1 MMGRRFRAESRTR
14 VARVRPAVG
23 AVLLLATTV
32 LPVAAAVSIGPA
44 APAGATT
51 LVKVPATWQ
60 LDTTTVTPNTTTC
73 DRWYTTTAPPATASG
88 SLTLSGAGGGG
99 SGYSKGESPT
109 GGKGGLVATTILT
122 GAALTSPISVE
133 LGCGGTS
140 GKAGLV
146 PIYPYGPASGGD
158 GYGDGGTSGRAV
170 GVDGPGF
177 YGGGGGGGSA
187 LCLGQA
193 TCTVPVVVAG
203 GGGGAGAENDCEVTF
218 TPYASGGTG
227 GSGNTAT
234 TTASDIEVGSGA
246 RGYDGDDGHGGG
258 GGKATSSGGGGSG
271 WSSMDGA
278 GGGHSPWS
286 SDGGTGATSGN
297 FWATASGGGGGG
309 GYTGGGGGGGDACL
323 ASVDIVDVEIGV
335 GNDAGGGGGAGASAV
350 NRTYA
355 SGGTFTQGAKGGD
368 STTSFETAATVTCSQ
383 DGTRSRQSGCPGYVH
398 LTWEVNETPTVA
410 SISPDVAPLGGGTR
424 VTITGTY
431 LAGAT
436 AVKFGTTPATTVV
449 VGSATSITATVPAG
463 TGTVDVTVTT
473 SYGTSATT
481 SADRFTY
488 IPPPSVASVNP
499 SSGPAVG
506 GTAVTITGTTFTGA
520 TAVSFGG
527 FPATFTVTSGTS
539 IAATA
544 PAVPFGRTVD
554 VTVTTPYGTSPTS
567 GADQFTYLS
576 PTVSS
581 LNPDGGP
588 TAAGTAVTITG
599 TRFTATTT
607 LTFGGVPATTV
618 VVHSATSITAVA
630 PAAPLG
636 PNAVAV
642 TATSSLGTSPPS
654 PGDQFTYFETPL
666 VTSVTPSS
674 GRVAGGNSVVVHGE
688 ALSGATQVLFGST
701 PATGLTDDSFGEV
714 TVTAPPGTGTVDV
727 TVTTPGG
734 TSSPSTTDR
743 YTYVPLPTVTG
754 VTPTTGSIGGF
765 TTVRV
770 TGTAFTGPLTVDF
783 GTQASR
789 IVTVLSSTALTAV
802 APAGSAGTVGV
813 TVTTSA
819 GTSVTTPADQFTYV
833 APPTV
838 TGVNPASGPATG
850 GTSVTITGSGFVAGT
865 MVRVGNLPASGV
877 VVDAPT
883 QITATTPPGNGVADV
898 TVTTP
903 YGTSPTSSADH
914 FTYTPAPA
922 PTVTQVNPDTG
933 STVGGTPVTL
943 TGTGFTGAT
952 AAYFGGGF
960 GTGLTVVSDTEI
972 TVTSPASA
980 AGTVDVTVVT
990 PTGAS
995 ATTSADQ
1002 FTYVA
1007 PPTVTALAPPT
1018 GAESGGTPVTLT
1030 GAGFVAPATVDFG
1043 TTAADTVVVV
1053 SSTEITVKA
1062 PPGTGTV
1069 AVTVTT
1075 PYGTSTAGSTDEFH
1089 FVPPPQIEYLVPK
1102 TGPAAGGY
1110 RVFIAGADLETAQG
1124 VSFGPNPSPNVT
1136 VISSGEL
1143 VATAPAGTGTVDVT
1157 VTTSGGTSGSSSADE
1172 FTYVPA
1178 PSVTRLSP
1186 AGGPEAGGNVVTIT
1200 GTGLAGA
1207 TAVAFGGISG
1217 GHFTVVSDDQII
1229 ATVPA
1234 GTGTVDVTV
1243 TTTAGTSTAGPGDR
1257 YTYLPAP
1264 AVSSVGPSSGPA
1276 AGGTNVTIT
1285 GTGFAGATVVT
1296 FGGQAAVFTV
1306 GSATG
1311 ITATAPP
1318 DTGTVDVV
1326 VTTLGGASA
1335 ITAADRYTYVAP
1347 PRPVVTSLSQP
1358 SGPAA
1363 GGTTVTITGSG
1374 FTGTTAVTFGSRAT
1388 TYTVTSDTE
1397 ITATVPAGTG
1407 TVDVSVTGPGG
1418 TSATGS
1424 ADRYRYFGAPTVTG
1438 ISPSAAPAT
1447 GGRVV
1452 TITGTG
1458 FTAFTWVSFNGRIA
1472 TGVTQLSATA
1482 VTAIVPP
1489 GSGAV
1494 NVSVFT
1500 AGGFSPPTPANLFTY
1515 LSPPA
1520 VTLVSPNSGRTSG
1533 GSAVTVFG
1541 TGLTGATAVTF
1552 GSTPA
1557 TYAVVSST
1565 QLVATAPPGTGTV
1578 DVTVTTPT
1586 GTSPVLPADQF
1597 TYAVP
1602 SPSGY
1607 WEVASDGGIFAFGDA
1622 AFYGSMGGQPLNKPV
1637 VGIAATPD
1645 GHGYWEVASDGGIF
1659 AFGDAAFYGSM
1670 GGQPLN
1676 KPVVGIAATPDG
1688 HGYWEVASDGGIF
1701 AFGDA
1706 AFYGSMGGQP
1716 LNRPVVGIAA
1726 TPDGHGYW
1734 EVASDGGIFAFGDA
1748 AFYGSMGGQPLNK
1761 PVVGIAAT
1769 PDGHG
1774 YWEVASDGGIFAFG
1788 DAAFYGSMG
1797 GQPLNKPVVGI
1808 AGSSGGPG
1816 APTGYWEVASDGGLF
1831 AFGGAP
1837 FDGSMGGTP
1846 LNQPV
1851 VGIAGI

>member
-1 MMGRRFRAESRTR
+1 MMGRRFGAESRTR

-23 AVLLLATTV
+23 ALLLLGTTT
-32 LPVAAAVSIGPA
+32 LPVAVAASIGTV

-51 LVKVPATWQ
+51 LVKVPATWH
-60 LDTTTVTPNTTTC
+60 LDTTTTVTPDTATC
-73 DRWYTTTAPPATASG
+73 DRWYTTTAPPGTTSG

-109 GGKGGLVATTILT
+109 GGKGGLVATTTLT

-234 TTASDIEVGSGA
+234 SSPTSNVEVGSGA

-286 SDGGTGATSGN
+286 SNGGTGAPSGN

-309 GYTGGGGGGGDACL
+309 GYTAGGGGGGDACL
-323 ASVDIVDVEIGV
+323 ASFDFFDVEIGV

-355 SGGTFTQGAKGGD
+355 SGGTFTQGAKGGH
-368 STTSFETAATVTCSQ
+368 STTSFVTAATVTCSQ
-383 DGTRSRQSGCPGYVH
+383 DGTRSLQAGCPGYVH
-398 LTWEVNETPTVA
+398 LSWEVNETPTVT
-410 SISPDVAPLGGGTR
+410 SVSPDVAPLGGGTR
-424 VTITGTY
+424 VTVTGTY
-431 LAGAT
+431 LTGAT

-449 VGSATSITATVPAG
+449 VDSATTITATVPAG

-473 SYGTSATT
+473 SYGKSATT

-506 GTAVTITGTTFTGA
+506 GTVVTITGTTFTGA

-527 FPATFTVTSGTS
+527 FPATFTVSSGTS

-576 PTVSS
+576 PTVTS

-618 VVHSATSITAVA
+618 VVHSATSITAAA

-688 ALSGATQVLFGST
+688 ALSGASQVLFGST

-734 TSSPSTTDR
+734 TSSPSSTDL

-754 VTPTTGSIGGF
+754 VSPTTGSTGGF

-770 TGTAFTGPLTVDF
+770 TGTGFTGPLTVDF
-783 GTQASR
+783 GGQASH

-802 APAGSAGTVGV
+802 APAGSAGTVDV

-819 GTSVTTPADQFTYV
+819 GTSAITPADQFTYV

-838 TGVNPASGPATG
+838 TGVTPANGPAAG
-850 GTSVTITGSGFVAGT
+850 GTTVTIAGTGFVAGST
-865 MVRVGNLPASGV
+865 VRVGSLPATGV
-877 VVDAPT
+877 VVDSAT
-883 QITATTPPGNGVADV
+883 RITATTPAGSGVADV

-933 STVGGTPVTL
+933 PTAGGTPVTV

-952 AAYFGGGF
+952 AAYFGAGLGS
-960 GTGLTVVSDTEI
+960 GLTVVSDTEI

-980 AGTVDVTVVT
+980 AGMVDVTVVT
-990 PTGAS
+990 PTSAS
-995 ATTSADQ
+995 APTGADQ

-1007 PPTVTALAPPT
+1007 PPTVTSLAPPA

-1030 GAGFVAPATVDFG
+1030 GTGFVAPAAVDFG
-1043 TTAADTVVVV
+1043 TTPANTVVVV

-1069 AVTVTT
+1069 AVTVTS
-1075 PYGTSTAGSTDEFH
+1075 PYGTSTAGSTDEFR

-1124 VSFGPNPSPNVT
+1124 VSFGPNPSPHVT

-1157 VTTSGGTSGSSSADE
+1157 VTTPGGTSGLSSADQ

-1178 PSVTRLSP
+1178 PAVTGLSP

-1207 TAVAFGGISG
+1207 TAVAFGGTSG
-1217 GHFTVVSDDQII
+1217 AHFTVVSDDQII

-1264 AVSSVGPSSGPA
+1264 TVSSVGPSSGPA
-1276 AGGTNVTIT
+1276 AGGTSVAIT
-1285 GTGFAGATVVT
+1285 GTGFTGATVVT

-1311 ITATAPP
+1311 ITATAPAG
-1318 DTGTVDVV
+1318 TGTVDVV

-1347 PRPVVTSLSQP
+1347 PRPVVTSLSQS
-1358 SGPAA
+1358 SGPTA
-1363 GGTTVTITGSG
+1363 GGTAITITGSG
-1374 FTGTTAVTFGSRAT
+1374 FTGTTAVTFGSRAA

-1407 TVDVSVTGPGG
+1407 TVDVSVTSPGG

-1424 ADRYRYFGAPTVTG
+1424 ADRYRYFGLPTVTG
-1438 ISPSAAPAT
+1438 LSPSAAPAP
-1447 GGRVV
+1447 GGGVV

-1458 FTAFTWVSFNGRIA
+1458 FTTFTWVSFNGRIA

-1482 VTAIVPP
+1482 VTAVVPP
-1489 GSGAV
+1489 GSGTV

-1520 VTLVSPNSGRTSG
+1520 VTLVSPNSGPTSG
-1533 GSAVTVFG
+1533 GTAVTVFG
-1541 TGLTGATAVTF
+1541 TGLAGVTAVTF

-1586 GTSPVLPADQF
+1586 GTSPVTPADQF
-1597 TYAVP
+1597 TYVAPPPTGYWEVASDGGIFAFGDAAFYGSMGGKP
-1602 SPSGY
+1602 LNQPVVGIAATPDGKGY

-1622 AFYGSMGGQPLNKPV
+1622 AFYGSMGGQPLNQPV
-1637 VGIAATPD
+1637 VGLAATPD
-1645 GHGYWEVASDGGIF
+1645 GKGYWEVAVRRRHLRLRRRRVLRLDGRP
-1659 AFGDAAFYGSM
+1659 AAQPADRRPCRDARRPRLLG
-1670 GGQPLN
+1670 GGQ
-1676 KPVVGIAATPDG
+1676 
-1688 HGYWEVASDGGIF
+1688 
-1701 AFGDA
+1701 
-1706 AFYGSMGGQP
+1706 
-1716 LNRPVVGIAA
+1716 
-1726 TPDGHGYW
+1726 
-1734 EVASDGGIFAFGDA
+1734 
-1748 AFYGSMGGQPLNK
+1748 
-1761 PVVGIAAT
+1761 
-1769 PDGHG
+1769 
-1774 YWEVASDGGIFAFG
+1774 
-1788 DAAFYGSMG
+1788 
-1797 GQPLNKPVVGI
+1797 
-1808 AGSSGGPG
+1808 
-1816 APTGYWEVASDGGLF
+1816 
-1831 AFGGAP
+1831 
-1837 FDGSMGGTP
+1837 
-1846 LNQPV
+1846 
-1851 VGIAGI
+1851 

>member
-1 MMGRRFRAESRTR
+1 
-14 VARVRPAVG
+14 VARSHFETQDRRWGTRLSSGVG
-23 AVLLLATTV
+23 ALLLVTV
-32 LPVAAAVSIGPA
+32 ALPLSVAVSIGTA

-51 LVKVPATWQ
+51 LVKVPATWH
-60 LDTTTVTPNTTTC
+60 LDTTTVTPNTATPDTATC
-73 DRWYTTTAPPATASG
+73 DRWYTTTAPPGTASG

-109 GGKGGLVATTILT
+109 GGKGGLVATTTLT

-140 GKAGLV
+140 GKAGIV

-158 GYGDGGTSGRAV
+158 GYGNGGNSGRAL
-170 GVDGPGF
+170 GVDGPGYF
-177 YGGGGGGGSA
+177 GGGGGGGSA
-187 LCLGQA
+187 LCLGKA
-193 TCTVPVVVAG
+193 TCTVPMVVAG
-203 GGGGAGAENDCEVTF
+203 GGGGAGAENDCEVPIF
-218 TPYASGGTG
+218 TTYASGGTG
-227 GSGNTAT
+227 GSGNAGTSSST
-234 TTASDIEVGSGA
+234 SNTEVGRGA
-246 RGYDGDDGHGGG
+246 GGYDGDDGHGGG
-258 GGKATSSGGGGSG
+258 GGQATSAGGGGSG
-271 WSSMDGA
+271 WSSMDG
-278 GGGHSPWS
+278 GGGGNSPWS
-286 SDGGTGATSGN
+286 SNGGTGAMSGN
-297 FWATASGGGGGG
+297 FFATASGGGGGG
-309 GYTGGGGGGGDACL
+309 GYTAGGGGGGDACL
-323 ASVDIVDVEIGV
+323 ASFDLFDVEIGV

-350 NRTYA
+350 DRTYV
-355 SGGTFTQGAKGGD
+355 SGGTFTQGAKGGH
-368 STTSFETAATVTCSQ
+368 STTDFQTAATVTCSQ
-383 DGTRSRQSGCPGYVH
+383 DGTRSLQSGCPGYVH
-398 LTWEVNETPTVA
+398 LSWEVNETPTVT
-410 SISPDVAPLGGGTR
+410 SVTPDTAPLGGGTR
-424 VTITGTY
+424 VTIAGTY
-431 LAGAT
+431 LTGAT

-449 VGSATSITATVPAG
+449 VDSATSITATVPAG

-488 IPPPSVASVNP
+488 VPPPSVASVNP

-520 TAVSFGG
+520 TGVSFGG

-544 PAVPFGRTVD
+544 PAVPYGRTVD

-567 GADQFTYLS
+567 SADQFTYLS
-576 PTVSS
+576 PTVTS
-581 LNPDGGP
+581 LSPDGGP
-588 TAAGTAVTITG
+588 TAAGTTVTITG

-618 VVHSATSITAVA
+618 VVHSATSITAAA

-642 TATSSLGTSPPS
+642 TATSSLGISPPNA
-654 PGDQFTYFETPL
+654 GDQFTYFETPL

-674 GRVAGGNSVVVHGE
+674 GRAAGGNSVVIHGE
-688 ALSGATQVLFGST
+688 ALSSASQVLFGST
-701 PATGLTDDSFGEV
+701 PATGLTDDSYGAV
-714 TVTAPPGTGTVDV
+714 TVTAPAGTGTVDV

-734 TSSPSTTDR
+734 TSSPSSTDL

-754 VTPTTGSIGGF
+754 VSPTTGSTGGF

-770 TGTAFTGPLTVDF
+770 TGTGFTGPLTVDF
-783 GTQASR
+783 GGQASH

-802 APAGSAGTVGV
+802 APAVSAGTVGV

-838 TGVNPASGPATG
+838 TGVTPANGPAAG
-850 GTSVTITGSGFVAGT
+850 GTTVTIAGTGFVTGAT
-865 MVRVGNLPASGV
+865 VRVGSLPATGV
-877 VVDAPT
+877 VVDSAT
-883 QITATTPPGNGVADV
+883 RITATTPAGSGVADV

-903 YGTSPTSSADH
+903 YGASPTSSADH
-914 FTYTPAPA
+914 FTYTPAPG
-922 PTVTQVNPDTG
+922 PTVTQVVPDSGPTA
-933 STVGGTPVTL
+933 GGTSVTV

-952 AAYFGGGF
+952 AVYFG
-960 GTGLTVVSDTEI
+960 TTPGLDVVVVSDTRI
-972 TVTSPASA
+972 TTTAPAA
-980 AGTVDVTVVT
+980 TAGPVDVTVVT
-990 PTGAS
+990 PSGAS
-995 ATTSADQ
+995 APTSADRY
-1002 FTYVA
+1002 TYVA
-1007 PPTVTALAPPT
+1007 PPTVTSLAPQV

-1030 GAGFVAPATVDFG
+1030 GTGFVAPVTVDFG
-1043 TTAADTVVVV
+1043 TTAATTVVVV

-1069 AVTVTT
+1069 PVTVTS
-1075 PYGTSTAGSTDEFH
+1075 PYGTSTAGSADEFR
-1089 FVPPPQIEYLVPK
+1089 FVPAPQIEYLVPA

-1110 RVFIAGADLETAQG
+1110 RVFVAGADLETAQG
-1124 VSFGPNPSPNVT
+1124 VSFGPNPSPHVT

-1157 VTTSGGTSGSSSADE
+1157 VTTPGGTSGQSSADQ

-1178 PSVTRLSP
+1178 PAVTGLSP
-1186 AGGPEAGGNVVTIT
+1186 SGGPEAGGSVVTIT

-1207 TAVAFGGISG
+1207 TAVSFGGTSG

-1257 YTYLPAP
+1257 YTYLPTP
-1264 AVSSVGPSSGPA
+1264 TVSSVGPSSGPA
-1276 AGGTNVTIT
+1276 AGGTDVTIT
-1285 GTGFAGATVVT
+1285 GTGFTGATVVT
-1296 FGGQAAVFTV
+1296 FGGQAATFTV

-1311 ITATAPP
+1311 ITATAPAG
-1318 DTGTVDVV
+1318 TGTVDVV

-1335 ITAADRYTYVAP
+1335 MTAADRYTYVAP
-1347 PRPVVTSLSQP
+1347 PRPVVTSLSQS

-1363 GGTTVTITGSG
+1363 GGTAVTITGSG
-1374 FTGTTAVTFGSRAT
+1374 FTGTTAVMFGSRAA
-1388 TYTVTSDTE
+1388 TYAVTSDTE
-1397 ITATVPAGTG
+1397 ITVTVPPGTG
-1407 TVDVSVTGPGG
+1407 TVDVSVTSPGG
-1418 TSATGS
+1418 TSATGPG
-1424 ADRYRYFGAPTVTG
+1424 DRYRYFGAPTVTG
-1438 ISPSAAPAT
+1438 ISPSSAPTT
-1447 GGRVV
+1447 GGGVV

-1458 FTAFTWVSFNGRIA
+1458 FTAFTWVSFNGGIA

-1482 VTAIVPP
+1482 VTAVVPP
-1489 GSGAV
+1489 GSGTV

-1515 LSPPA
+1515 LAPPA
-1520 VTLVSPNSGRTSG
+1520 VTLVSPNSGPVAGGTS
-1533 GSAVTVFG
+1533 VTIFG
-1541 TGLTGATAVTF
+1541 TGLTGATAVMF

-1557 TYAVVSST
+1557 TYTAVSPT
-1565 QLVATAPPGTGTV
+1565 QLTAIAPPGAGTV

-1586 GTSPVLPADQF
+1586 GTSPVTAVDQF
-1597 TYAVP
+1597 TYVVP
-1602 SPSGY
+1602 PPTGY

-1622 AFYGSMGGQPLNKPV
+1622 AFYGSMGGKPLNQPI

-1670 GGQPLN
+1670 GGKPLN
-1676 KPVVGIAATPDG
+1676 QPIVGLAPSSGGPGAPS
-1688 HGYWEVASDGGIF
+1688 GYWEVASDGGIF
-1701 AFGDA
+1701 AFG
-1706 AFYGSMGGQP
+1706 
-1716 LNRPVVGIAA
+1716 
-1726 TPDGHGYW
+1726 
-1734 EVASDGGIFAFGDA
+1734 
-1748 AFYGSMGGQPLNK
+1748 
-1761 PVVGIAAT
+1761 
-1769 PDGHG
+1769 
-1774 YWEVASDGGIFAFG
+1774 
-1788 DAAFYGSMG
+1788 
-1797 GQPLNKPVVGI
+1797 
-1808 AGSSGGPG
+1808 
-1816 APTGYWEVASDGGLF
+1816 
-1831 AFGGAP
+1831 GAP
-1837 FDGSMGGTP
+1837 FDGSMGGKP